1 MFIENYTNRIIRLRW
16 FIVIAVPIIVCAM
29 VAVGAKNFGFEGSY
43 RIWFGEES
51 EYLRNY
57 DNFKATFGTDDIVL
71 ITFKDEEGIF
81 NKKALGAIERITEKL
96 WQTKYVARVD
106 SVTNYQYVH
115 ASEEDPDDILVDDF
129 IPEADELTDKEL
141 KEKERIATTDVQTKN
156 LVISE
161 DGKTAVILA
170 RMVPLPDEATEM
182 YQEIRSLVEDI
193 LSKETARTGYE
204 FYLNGGPI
212 INTEFVSIAKRDSSL
227 MVPIVTFAVV
237 LLLVLIFRK
246 LSGAIVPILVVMF
259 TYMTV
264 LAVQFMMG
272 FKLNNITANLPVFVI
287 AIGIADAVHVYWVWL
302 LARKHGKENHESIQI
317 ALKKVFLP
325 AFLTSATTFV
335 GFISLAPTPV
345 VPIKTLGIAS
355 ASAAIVAFVL
365 CVTFLPAMLAI
376 WNPKVKR
383 TSDKE
388 LDMYS
393 EEPPEFA
400 RRYSAIIMKHDL
412 KIVVLTVAL
421 SIILALGLFRVQV
434 DSEVT
439 RYFREDSY
447 LSKTIKFIQD
457 NITGPTTFEIVVDSQ
472 QDGGIKA
479 PNFLKTVDRFY
490 EEYTENTKEVRHMGS
505 LLDVVK
511 RFNKV
516 MNGDKEAFY
525 TIPDNK
531 NLVAQYLLL
540 YALSLP
546 QGMEINDRMDV
557 KERFFRITAT
567 IDLTSSVRSKE
578 MISWIEDWWGKTPY
592 TAKVN
597 GINPIWTYLT
607 LDITKTLIISI
618 SLAIVLVILVLLIAF
633 RSLKAMAISIAPT
646 VLPLAL
652 VIGMMGW
659 LGIYVDVGI
668 AMAGALIIGVAV
680 DDAIHFLVKYREARK
695 LGKSV
700 KEALEYTITFAGA
713 AIVFTT
719 VVLSVSFS
727 VFVFSLYKPNIN
739 FGIITASALA
749 IALIADLFMLPAMFS
764 LLEKKQSAETP

>member
-1 MFIENYTNRIIRLRW
+1 MFIEKYTDRVIKLRW
-16 FIVIAVPIIVCAM
+16 FIVIAVPIMVSVM
-29 VAVGAKNFGFEGSY
+29 VALGSKNFGFEGSY

-51 EYLRNY
+51 EYLINY

-71 ITFKDEEGIF
+71 ITFKDKEGIF
-81 NKKALGAIERITEKL
+81 NKKALGTIKKITEKL

-106 SVTNYQYVH
+106 SITNFQYVH
-115 ASEEDPDDILVDDF
+115 ASKEDPDDILVDDF
-129 IPEADELTDKEL
+129 IEEAEELNQKEL
-141 KEKERIATTDVQTKN
+141 KAKERIATTDVQTKN

-170 RMVPLPDEATEM
+170 RMVPLPDEATDM
-182 YQEIRSLVEDI
+182 YFEIRGLIEEI
-193 LSKETARTGYE
+193 LEKETSRTGYK

-212 INTEFVSIAKRDSSL
+212 INTEFVTIAKRDSAL
-227 MVPIVTFAVV
+227 IVPVVTLAVILFLIIV
-237 LLLVLIFRK
+237 FRK
-246 LSGAIVPILVVMF
+246 LSGSIIPILVVIC
-259 TYMTV
+259 TYMAV
-264 LAVQFMMG
+264 LGVQFMLG

-287 AIGIADAVHVYWVWL
+287 AIGIADALHVYWVWL
-302 LARKHGKENHESIQI
+302 FARRHGKDNYTSIHV
-317 ALKKVFLP
+317 ALKKVFFP

-355 ASAAIVAFVL
+355 ASAALVAFVL
-365 CVTFLPAMLAI
+365 CMTFLPAMLAI
-376 WNPKVKR
+376 LNPRVKR
-383 TSDKE
+383 TFDKE

-400 RRYSAIIMKHDL
+400 KKYGAFIMKHDL
-412 KIVVLTVAL
+412 KIILITVAL
-421 SIILALGLFRVQV
+421 SVILALGLFRVQV
-434 DSEVT
+434 DSEIT

-457 NITGPTTFEIVVDSQ
+457 NITGPMTFEIVVDSQ
-472 QDGGIKA
+472 QNGGIKE
-479 PNFLKTVDRFY
+479 PEFLKTVDRFY
-490 EEYTENTKEVRHMGS
+490 KAYTENTEEVRHMGS

-516 MNGDKEAFY
+516 MNGDVEAFY
-525 TIPDNK
+525 TIPNNK
-531 NLVAQYLLL
+531 NLIAQYLLL

-557 KERFFRITAT
+557 TERFFRITST
-567 IDLTSSVRSKE
+567 INLTSSVRSKE
-578 MISWIEDWWGKTPY
+578 MIKWIEEWWENTPY
-592 TAKVN
+592 RADVN

-607 LDITKTLIISI
+607 MDITRTLIISM
-618 SLAIVLVILVLLIAF
+618 SLAIVLVVLVLLVAF

-659 LGIYVDVGI
+659 LGIYLDVGI

-700 KEALEYTITFAGA
+700 KEALEYMITFAGA

-719 VVLSVSFS
+719 IVLSLAFS
-727 VFVFSLYKPNIN
+727 IFVFSLFKPNLN
-739 FGIITASALA
+739 LGIVTAAALT

-764 LLEKKQSAETP
+764 LIDKKKSE

>member
-1 MFIENYTNRIIRLRW
+1 MFIEKYTDRVIKLRW
-16 FIVIAVPIIVCAM
+16 FIVIAVPIMVSAM
-29 VAVGAKNFGFEGSY
+29 VALGSKNFGFEGSY

-51 EYLRNY
+51 QYLINY

-71 ITFKDEEGIF
+71 ITFKDEGGIF
-81 NKKALGAIERITEKL
+81 NKKALGTIERITEKL

-106 SVTNYQYVH
+106 SITNYQYVH
-115 ASEEDPDDILVDDF
+115 ASKEDPDDILVDDF
-129 IPEADELTDKEL
+129 IEEADELNQKEL
-141 KEKERIATTDVQTKN
+141 EAKQRIATTDVQTKN

-170 RMVPLPDEATEM
+170 RMVPLPDEATDM
-182 YQEIRSLVEDI
+182 YFEIRELIEDI
-193 LSKETARTGYE
+193 LEKETGRTAYK

-212 INTEFVSIAKRDSSL
+212 INTEFVTIAKRDSAL
-227 MVPIVTFAVV
+227 IVPIVTVAVI
-237 LLLVLIFRK
+237 LFLIIVFRK
-246 LSGAIVPILVVMF
+246 LSGSIIPILVVMF
-259 TYMTV
+259 TYMAV
-264 LAVQFMMG
+264 LGVQFMLG

-302 LARKHGKENHESIQI
+302 FVRRHGKNNYESIHV

-355 ASAAIVAFVL
+355 ASAALVAFVL
-365 CVTFLPAMLAI
+365 CMTFLPAMLAI
-376 WNPKVKR
+376 LNPKVKR
-383 TSDKE
+383 TFDKE
-388 LDMYS
+388 LDIYS

-400 RRYSAIIMKHDL
+400 KKYSAFIMKHDL
-412 KIVVLTVAL
+412 KIILITVAL
-421 SIILALGLFRVQV
+421 SVILALGLFRVQV
-434 DSEVT
+434 DSEIT

-457 NITGPTTFEIVVDSQ
+457 NITGPMTFEIVVDSQ
-472 QDGGIKA
+472 QNGGIKE
-479 PNFLKTVDRFY
+479 PEFLKTVDRFY
-490 EEYTENTKEVRHMGS
+490 KAYTENTEEVRHMGS

-516 MNGDKEAFY
+516 MNGDVEAFY
-525 TIPDNK
+525 TIPNNK
-531 NLVAQYLLL
+531 NLIAQYLLL

-557 KERFFRITAT
+557 TERFFRITST
-567 IDLTSSVRSKE
+567 INLTSSVRSKE
-578 MISWIEDWWGKTPY
+578 MIKWIEEWWENTPY
-592 TAKVN
+592 RADVN

-607 LDITKTLIISI
+607 LDITRTLIISM
-618 SLAIVLVILVLLIAF
+618 SLAIVLVVLVLLVAF

-659 LGIYVDVGI
+659 LGIYLDVGI

-719 VVLSVSFS
+719 IVLSLAFS
-727 VFVFSLYKPNIN
+727 IFVFSLFKPNIN
-739 FGIITASALA
+739 LGIVTAAALT

-764 LLEKKQSAETP
+764 LIDKKKTE